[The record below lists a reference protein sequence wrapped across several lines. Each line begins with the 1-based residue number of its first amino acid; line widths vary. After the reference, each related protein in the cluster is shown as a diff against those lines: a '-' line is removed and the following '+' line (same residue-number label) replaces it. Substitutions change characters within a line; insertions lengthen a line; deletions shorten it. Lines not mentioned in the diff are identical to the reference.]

1 MVKKE
6 APLKLMA
13 VQESHTFTEDTV
25 LGGKVQLR
33 QTIGGYRAGLD
44 AALLAAACDALRAKA
59 SSTLAAASAR
69 LCSPLQFV
77 GRVAGFAVWNA
88 TRSFSVSPR
97 TTSV

>member
-1 MVKKE
+1 
-6 APLKLMA
+6 MA

-44 AALLAAACDALRAKA
+44 AALLAAACDASEGQSVLDVGCGVGAA
-59 SSTLAAASAR
+59 LLAAAVR
-69 LCSPLQFV
+69 RP
-77 GRVAGFAVWNA
+77 GAGFAVWNA